1 MRVAVTSGRLRGHL
15 AAGLRSAGHEVLCLV
30 EGEATGP
37 DERHWEP
44 AAGRI
49 DRPGLSDV
57 DAVANLFEAGVWR
70 RWTPEV
76 RDHVRGSQVTGTLTI
91 VSHLDPD
98 GRCQRFAN
106 LSATAFYGDRGEE
119 ELDADSR
126 AGTGWLARST
136 ADWEAAARH
145 APVST
150 VLLRTPIVL
159 GVEGGAW
166 ERRRRGLLAGP
177 FGHGRQWRSWIH
189 VDDWV
194 AAAILL
200 LEGGTEGPVVLAAPE
215 PVRDADFAAALAR
228 ASGRRPRT
236 SVPERVLRWRF
247 GEGLTAEV
255 LMASHRVRPRI
266 LLDELGFQHRHPDLD
281 AAVAACVRESPG
293 T

>member
-49 DRPGLSDV
+49 DGPGLSDV

-166 ERRRRGLLAGP
+166 ERRRRGMLAGR
-177 FGHGRQWRSWIH
+177 FGHGRQWRAWIH

-194 AAAILL
+194 AATIAL
-200 LEGGTEGPVVLAAPE
+200 LEGRVEGPVVLAAPA
-215 PVRDADFAAALAR
+215 PVRDADFVAALAS
-228 ASGRRPRT
+228 ASGRRLGLPI
-236 SVPERVLRWRF
+236 PERALRLQF
-247 GEGLTAEV
+247 GDDLTAEV
-255 LMASHRVRPRI
+255 LMASQRVVPRI
-266 LLDELGFQHRHPDLD
+266 LPAELGFTYRYPELAGAL
-281 AAVAACVRESPG
+281 AALR
-293 T
+293 

>member
-1 MRVAVTSGRLRGHL
+1 MRVAVTSGRLGGHL

-49 DRPGLSDV
+49 DGPGLSDV

-166 ERRRRGLLAGP
+166 ERRRRGMLAGR
-177 FGHGRQWRSWIH
+177 FGHGRQWRAWIH

-194 AAAILL
+194 AATIAL
-200 LEGGTEGPVVLAAPE
+200 LEGRVEGPVVLAAPA
-215 PVRDADFAAALAR
+215 PVRDADFVAALAS
-228 ASGRRPRT
+228 ASGRRLGLPI
-236 SVPERVLRWRF
+236 PERVLRLQF
-247 GEGLTAEV
+247 GDDLTAEV
-255 LMASHRVRPRI
+255 LMASQRVVPRI
-266 LLDELGFQHRHPDLD
+266 LPAELGFTYRYPELAGAL
-281 AAVAACVRESPG
+281 AALR
-293 T
+293 